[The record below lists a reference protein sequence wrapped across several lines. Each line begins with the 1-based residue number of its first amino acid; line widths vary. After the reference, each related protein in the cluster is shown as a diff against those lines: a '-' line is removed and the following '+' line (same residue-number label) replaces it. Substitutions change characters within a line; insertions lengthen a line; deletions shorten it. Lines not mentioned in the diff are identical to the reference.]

1 MVGTGSI
8 IAMCITL
15 MIALILPVAI
25 LIVYALK
32 NKGQGVVAAWFLG
45 AAGFFVMQI
54 IIRTPILSVL
64 GMNKAFNDFAA
75 DNYLVYV
82 VILAFTAGLFEVVG
96 RYAVA
101 KLLKNKLS
109 CKMGIAAGLGHGG
122 IEAMV
127 LIGMTY
133 INNILYAFMINSG
146 LMDTVIEQSAVMG
159 TDAVQQLNTV
169 VDALVETPSYLFA
182 LAGYERLLTMICQVA
197 MTLIV
202 FHYVSKKQDVK
213 GIGLCLVFHT
223 LLDGVSGLLSG
234 LATPYLGSVISTN
247 VSYALV
253 YVFMTVAAV
262 VSCIVICKVK
272 KEWKTDGNS

>member
-45 AAGFFVMQI
+45 AVGFFVMQI

-109 CKMGIAAGLGHGG
+109 CKTGIAAGLGHGG

-182 LAGYERLLTMICQVA
+182 LAGYE
-197 MTLIV
+197 
-202 FHYVSKKQDVK
+202 
-213 GIGLCLVFHT
+213 
-223 LLDGVSGLLSG
+223 
-234 LATPYLGSVISTN
+234 
-247 VSYALV
+247 
-253 YVFMTVAAV
+253 
-262 VSCIVICKVK
+262 
-272 KEWKTDGNS
+272 